1 MINKTEVNMTDCL
14 CLVNS
19 TINNNNLDSHVLGS
33 QYGHKALC
41 FFALCQCIVL

>member
-1 MINKTEVNMTDCL
+1 MINKIKRRIV
-14 CLVNS
+14 LVNS

-41 FFALCQCIVL
+41 FFALCQRVVL